1 MTVPPAPLSRLVGQY
16 GDHIPEGGLV
26 DAQTLAHV
34 LRFKDPFGGV
44 LSLGP
49 CGEVAQVFLVVPSE
63 QVTVHMEPAA
73 KGTGGDGR
81 VIQLPLKKIRALGY
95 AALLAKNS

>member
-1 MTVPPAPLSRLVGQY
+1 MTVPPVPFSCLVGQY

-26 DAQTLAHV
+26 NAQTLAHV
-34 LRFKDPFGGV
+34 LRPKDPLGGV

-49 CGEVAQVFLVVPSE
+49 CGEVAQVFLVVPPK

-73 KGTGGDGR
+73 KGTGGDGGA
-81 VIQLPLKKIRALGY
+81 IQLPL
-95 AALLAKNS
+95 